1 MYTRF
6 VYSACNYGMEQSE
19 KKEYELSFLLRSE
32 EGISALQSVLSHFG
46 YEVTSQ
52 SEIKRMVLAYPI
64 KKETSALFGY
74 VYFMAAPETVHNFMR
89 ELRLEPM
96 VLRVLLINEP
106 IKRTLQYGVEG
117 TTPRD
122 MTGKEE
128 QQSTEK
134 PADAV
139 TNEDLEKKLEEILN

>member
-1 MYTRF
+1 MRGIRDH
-6 VYSACNYGMEQSE
+6 SMEQSE
-19 KKEYELSFLLRSE
+19 KKEYELSFLLKNE
-32 EGISALQSVLSHFG
+32 EGISALQGVFSRFG

-74 VYFMAAPETVHNFMR
+74 VYCMASPQTVHDFMR

-96 VLRVLLINEP
+96 ILRVLLINEP
-106 IKRTLQYGVEG
+106 IKRTVPYGGEG
-117 TTPRD
+117 SAPRET
-122 MTGKEE
+122 TGKEE
-128 QQSTEK
+128 PTTEK